1 MQKEDRTTPKKR
13 KSTSSRSAFLF
24 QWGVQLAC
32 LDDKE
37 TVILELSRSSC
48 GFLFCFVFLWV
59 GGEMRDWEG
68 LGFAMYKQKQRMFF
82 ESTLCCLTPLFNLV
96 LICFGFWVFLVFC
109 FFHLYFFLPS
119 QTWVLGFGFGRLQK
133 ILCLVFHSFVVFLPS
148 CPFIFPKIKFVFSP
162 SQTSHF
168 LELTCWNS

>member
-1 MQKEDRTTPKKR
+1 
-13 KSTSSRSAFLF
+13 
-24 QWGVQLAC
+24 
-32 LDDKE
+32 
-37 TVILELSRSSC
+37 
-48 GFLFCFVFLWV
+48 
-59 GGEMRDWEG
+59 MRDWEG

-148 CPFIFPKIKFVFSP
+148 CPFIFPKIKFVFFPLPNLPFFGIDLLEFLRLSP
-162 SQTSHF
+162 CCQF
-168 LELTCWNS
+168 LLFVLTVTAFCSKFSFIKGKPAQFRFHSSEFSVSMMHPSLLL